1 MSDQVALVS
10 TRCAICKGREEAT
23 ELYPANFSALAFNPD
38 VFSARRLPD
47 RLHYRM
53 VRCNGCGLVRS
64 DPVADAEALARLY
77 AQSRFDYSAEVENL
91 RQTYGRYLARL
102 RRWGAG
108 KGALLEVGCGNGFF
122 LEEAVAQGYA
132 PVEGIEPSRAA
143 VAQAHPKVAPGIV
156 CDILRP
162 GVGPAASLDVICLFQ
177 VLDHVP
183 DPNELLTECFRL
195 LRPQGLILCLNHN
208 VAAASARF
216 LRGRSPIVDIEHTYL
231 YDRRTM
237 HALFAANGFRTLDA
251 GSVWNTY
258 SLAYLLQ
265 LLPVPR
271 GLKQTVLRWLRGA
284 RVARARVSLPLGNL
298 YLVGQRPPAAA

>member
-1 MSDQVALVS
+1 MNDSVALVS
-10 TRCAICKGREEAT
+10 THCAICRGREEVT
-23 ELYPANFSALAFNPD
+23 ELYPANFSTLAFNPD

-53 VRCNGCGLVRS
+53 VRCNACGLVRS

-102 RRWGAG
+102 SRWGAA

-122 LEEAVAQGYA
+122 LEEALTQGYA
-132 PVEGIEPSRAA
+132 PVRGIEPSRAA
-143 VAQAHPKVAPGIV
+143 VAQAHPRVASGIV

-162 GVGPAASLDVICLFQ
+162 GVGPADGLDVICLFQ

-183 DPNELLTECFRL
+183 DPNALLTECFRRL
-195 LRPQGLILCLNHN
+195 KPRGLILCLNHD
-208 VAAASARF
+208 VAAWSARL

-237 HALFAANGFRTLDA
+237 QALFAANGYRVLEA

-258 SLAYLLQ
+258 SLAYCAQ
-265 LLPVPR
+265 LLPIPR
-271 GLKQTVLRWLRGA
+271 GLKQAALNGLRRA
-284 RVARARVSLPLGNL
+284 RLARARVSLPLGNL
-298 YLVGQRPPAAA
+298 YLVGQRPAAGA